1 VGRVF
6 ISSED
11 NFLRERLVEI
21 IASCKYQITCGELGS
36 STPHFEKFDVLVIDA
51 NPHAA
56 NSGLPPWFEKDDGEL
71 SHRSMIEVLSL
82 SHTYYPAPALIFIS
96 LCETSGE
103 SRYALEHGA
112 IDYILVPAEELA
124 DGRLEFQFEKIKER
138 LCKAVDYGV
147 GLINRSHFSGMDLEG
162 IIGKTWQ
169 LNSALSKLAL
179 AAKSNNNTLLI
190 GEVGTGKRLFAS
202 KIHFNSTRKNLEFI
216 FIDCRSDAEI
226 AKFGEIVERIYKEQN
241 GVGTIFLNNIDSTTI
256 DQQTL
261 LLKNLKRLSSFL
273 GENSGINCQII
284 SSVFQDLKPPAS
296 TLIEDLYYLI
306 SRIQIYL
313 PPLRERTPDIPAIA
327 TFHLEQA
334 AKKNSSLN
342 SRFKYSEDFIKML
355 IRYAWPGNIQELIN
369 VISQTLTALGNED
382 VLLPHHLPPE
392 VRSTLTVR
400 GIGHSKDNTE
410 ELLDDL
416 ISNIK
421 LAKPDIT
428 TESLSDENKNQE
440 SLINSSNIM
449 PQQSNSTKQ
458 PTLCFYRN
466 GDLWNIGILGQEK
479 SIRHLSGFD
488 YISFLLQNP
497 EKTFSAVE
505 LYRIINK
512 LGADD
517 VTTDRKSTIKS
528 DGNSGDTGQS
538 GDKYSTEYDD
548 DLKRSDIFQQRMIE
562 LKIKGVSKEK
572 ISQLYKLAQKQ
583 IEEEDYKDEEDKK
596 KKELQARMLRQYLYK
611 KRDRDPQS
619 SFEKA
624 RTNVTKLI
632 SRALKS
638 LSKYAPELSSYLNPT
653 TIVTGDNIFY
663 RPTTEI
669 PDWILHK

>member
-1 VGRVF
+1 MGRVF

-21 IASCKYQITCGELGS
+21 IASCKHQTTCGTLDS
-36 STPHFEKFDVLVIDA
+36 FAPHFENFDVVVIDA
-51 NPHAA
+51 NPRAA
-56 NSGLPPWFEKDDGEL
+56 NSGLPLWFEKDDGEL

-112 IDYILVPAEELA
+112 IDYILVPAEELP

-179 AAKSNNNTLLI
+179 AAKSNDSTLLI

-202 KIHFNSTRKNLEFI
+202 KIHLISTRKNLEFI

-226 AKFGEIVERIYKEQN
+226 AKFGEIAERIYREQY

-256 DQQTL
+256 DQQAL
-261 LLKNLKRLSSFL
+261 LLKNLQQLSKFL
-273 GENSGINCQII
+273 SENSGINCQII
-284 SSVFQDLKPPAS
+284 SAVFQDLKPPGS

-313 PPLRERTPDIPAIA
+313 PPLRERTPDILAIA
-327 TFHLEQA
+327 TYHLEQA

-342 SRFKYSEDFIKML
+342 SRFKYSEEFTKML
-355 IRYAWPGNIQELIN
+355 MRYAWPGNIQELIN
-369 VISQTLTALGNED
+369 VISQSLTALGNED

-392 VRSTLTVR
+392 VRSTLNVR
-400 GIGHSKDNTE
+400 GIGYWNDNTE

-416 ISNIK
+416 IKNIK
-421 LAKPDIT
+421 SAKPDRK
-428 TESLSDENKNQE
+428 SANLSDEKSKHE
-440 SLINSSNIM
+440 KIVNSSDIVR
-449 PQQSNSTKQ
+449 QQSTLTKQ
-458 PTLCFYRN
+458 PTLSFYRN
-466 GDLWNIGILGQEK
+466 GDLWNMGVLGHEK

-488 YISFLLQNP
+488 YILFLLQNP
-497 EKTFSAVE
+497 EKSFSAVE

-528 DGNSGDTGQS
+528 DGNSGDAGHS
-538 GDKYSTEYDD
+538 DFEYSTEYDD
-548 DLKRSDIFQQRMIE
+548 DLKRSDIFNQRMIDLE
-562 LKIKGVSKEK
+562 TKGS
-572 ISQLYKLAQKQ
+572 S
-583 IEEEDYKDEEDKK
+583 
-596 KKELQARMLRQYLYK
+596 KKELSRAYQSLKKRLEEKDFDNEDEEVKIEQQIRMMNKYLYK
-611 KRDRDPQS
+611 KLDRDPQS

-638 LSKYAPELSSYLNPT
+638 LSKYTPELSSYLNPT